1 MDLPALFTV
10 DTCGETGSLGF
21 SIEGPSQAKINCND
35 NGDGSADV
43 DYVPTVAGEYAV
55 HILCDN
61 EDIPG
66 SPYMA
71 QILPKS
77 DYDPGQVKCYGP
89 GLEEVVQPNEET
101 HFTIDS
107 TKAGKAPLDVLFM
120 DDYGEVKPL
129 WKDENGIQDPK
140 DGGILAVKIIRAK
153 ELIKTDLIGKSD
165 PYAVIKH
172 GAQKFTTKVVK
183 NSLEPEWNYEAQVTI
198 PDQGD
203 NAVTIELFD
212 SDKIG
217 KDKSLGSITFNT
229 SQVVREKV
237 IEQGWYSLQ
246 GVNSGQLL
254 MSADFVS
261 AAPTLAKDA
270 RPEHQRKM
278 SHKNLDVRR
287 PVLEKKSEGMYECTY
302 TPRKTQKLV
311 ICVNYGGVA
320 VPGSPFRVTVDDPT
334 DPNKVKVY
342 GPGVEDGNKTGK
354 PVDFTVDCKEAG
366 PGDLEI
372 NITDD
377 KDQEVPITVNDKGD
391 HTFNVIYNPK
401 KNGAHTI
408 EVKYDGRDVPQS
420 PITVN
425 VKTDIDMRKIKVLG
439 LEDEVFVDCTNDFEV
454 DTSSLPANVTPNI
467 GCAIKCPDGT
477 NLKDLRV
484 DQPGPDGKAKVSYTP
499 SKEGKHEVNV
509 TCDGDPINGSPFKV
523 KAKKGFDPKKVKAY
537 GPGLEKG
544 ICHEPNQFTIETRN
558 AGKGDLGLSIEGPAE
573 AKMTCKDNRDGSC
586 NVDYVPTVP
595 GKYDI
600 FVKLEDK
607 NIPGSPFNVPVVD
620 LSRKESAGK
629 STPLSG
635 QSGLADLPNGKLK
648 IKVIKAKELIK
659 ADLIGKS
666 DPYAV
671 IKYGEQQFQTDT
683 VRNSREPKW
692 DYELEMNV
700 PESHYTEV
708 SFQVFDADK
717 IGQDKSLGTVNIDI
731 GELAGISEAEG
742 RWYPLTGVKSGQILL
757 SAEFLQLA
765 GGPDNVDPTKAPA
778 GDSQSQ
784 KSPLPK
790 HGKLPA
796 GRARVFLVK
805 GKELIKTDLIGK
817 VDPYATLTYGSQT
830 CKTPTIKN
838 SQEPKWDYCANFEIP
853 EGDKRNV
860 IVEVLDSDKLGK
872 DKSLGKVELDLADLV
887 NNEDAEGHWYPLLGV
902 KSGKVLLFADFEEEG
917 TFNPDDSARG
927 AQDLKSKLG
936 GSPDDLKAQTG
947 DVGDADQL
955 GGDEDGK
962 LPSGV
967 AKINLIKAA
976 DLIKSDMIG
985 KSDPY
990 AVLSHGSQQD
1000 RTKTVKNSQNPEWNH
1015 QSDFDFPDGGCR
1027 TVDIEVFDADRFG
1040 KDKSLGKVSLDI
1052 ADILAVAA
1060 ENPKE
1065 GKWYPLDGVKTGKVL
1080 LNADFLDDLGRSPS
1094 EILKGLLKDGAPRK
1108 GSSSGL
1114 DAKSPADT
1122 AGADQEDP
1130 DSADKKKHPSAL
1142 NGDVPHLPASALPSG
1157 KAKINLIKA
1166 KELIQADKN
1175 SKSDPYA
1182 MLLYGR
1188 QVEKTKVVS
1197 NSHEPEWNH
1206 EAEFDF
1212 PEGEERRFRVEV
1224 FDSDKVGKDSSLGH
1238 LDLDITDVLALD
1250 GQSGAWFP
1258 LSGVPKGK
1266 VLLSADFIDDLG
1278 RKAGDILDNLLKG
1291 LDADGR
1297 PCRKSSSDSPSE
1309 QESPSDQLPSG
1320 TATINLIKAKNL
1332 MKLDP
1337 KEKTHPYAVLIHGRQ
1352 MEKTKTV
1359 KNTTEPQWDH
1369 KADFRTPDG
1378 PSREFCI
1385 EVFDSEKYE
1394 KDNSLGTLALDIV
1407 DVLKM
1412 DGQQGQWF
1420 PLDGATSGEILLSAN
1435 FFDDLGRSPEEV
1447 LKDLLRNARKKSGQP
1462 VAGAGAGD
1470 SAGPGAEDGVAKLKI
1485 IKAKDL
1491 IKTDLIGKSDPYALI
1506 KYGSQKDKTPVVKN
1520 SQNPEW
1526 NHTTELTVP
1535 EEGAGTVSIEVF
1547 DQDKIGK
1554 DKSLG
1559 KLDLDLQ
1566 DLQDLGQADDGRGRW
1581 FPLEGVKSGQIL
1593 LDCDSLQPGHQS
1605 GQLGAPSNIPSNNR
1619 NKSLSGQGPNDGKA
1633 RVNLIKAKDLIK
1645 TDQKGKSDPYA
1656 VVKYG
1661 SQKFKSPTVKNS
1673 QDPEWDCEMEFDFPE
1688 EGGDN
1693 FNIEVFDEDRFGKDK
1708 SLGRLELSPDSLAEM
1723 EPGSAYWLPL
1733 EGVPS
1738 GQILLGAEI
1747 ADSFSDDE
1755 NKSPAGGK
1763 SLTGKEDPQSVGAPP
1778 QFTDQLPEGQLDVKL
1793 LKAKDLIKSDVF
1805 GKSDPYAV
1813 LSFGQQKD
1821 KTPVAKN
1828 TQNPVWNHESQFG
1841 LPDGADQTLNIEV
1854 FDSDKIGKDKSLGKL
1869 DIDVQDLLNSPE
1881 DNWYPLS
1888 GVKSGQ
1894 VLLSSDFLPDAG
1906 LAGEGVPRK
1915 SSSDLSSDNK
1925 NKKKPSIGANGSL
1938 PEGVVHLE
1946 LVKAKDL
1953 DDGDKKSKSDPY
1965 AVLKFGKQKA
1975 KTNTIKNTQNPQWNF
1990 STDFNVPDGKDKAI
2004 SVEVLD
2010 NDRFGRDKSLGK
2022 LELEVGDLVGDAGAG
2037 EGRWYPLDGSKSG
2050 QVFIASDFLGP
2061 DCVRESSPDKA
2072 GQALGGKGTGPA
2084 DPSKVLAFGPG
2095 LEKGK
2100 VMPGRPASFTIDSSK
2115 TGPAP
2120 IEVEVESEGALVT
2133 SRKPSLVET
2142 GPGTHE
2148 ATYVP
2153 PPVGKPYQVSP
2164 SCNLCC
2170 VSQRYLR
2177 ACLAPQSSEH
2187 NNFPFQLNTAL
2198 HYTLPVRYH
2207 LDCAQGSISQFLP

>member
-21 SIEGPSQAKINCND
+21 SIEGPSQAKINCSD

-71 QILPKS
+71 QIVPKT
-77 DYDPGQVKCYGP
+77 DYEPGKVKCYGP

-101 HFTIDS
+101 HFNVDTS
-107 TKAGKAPLDVLFM
+107 EAGKAPLDILFM

-153 ELIKTDLIGKSD
+153 ELIKTDIIGKSD

-237 IEQGWYSLQ
+237 IEQGWYALQ
-246 GVNSGQLL
+246 GVKSGEIL

-287 PVLEKKSEGMYECTY
+287 PILEKKSESLYECTY

-377 KDQEVPITVNDKGD
+377 KGQEVPITVNDKGD

-425 VKTDIDMRKIKVLG
+425 VKTDIDMKKIKVLG
-439 LEDEVFVDCTNDFEV
+439 LEDEVFVDCNNDFDV
-454 DTSSLPANVTPNI
+454 DTSGLPANVTPNI

-509 TCDGDPINGSPFKV
+509 SCDGDPIHGSPFKI

-595 GKYDI
+595 GNYDI
-600 FVKLEDK
+600 TVKLEDK
-607 NIPGSPFNVPVVD
+607 NIPGSPFSVPVVD
-620 LSRKESAGK
+620 LSEESGGK
-629 STPLSG
+629 SAPSGG
-635 QSGLADLPNGKLK
+635 QSDLPNGKLK

-671 IKYGEQQFQTDT
+671 IKYGQQHFKTET
-683 VRNSREPKW
+683 VKNSLEPKW

-717 IGQDKSLGTVNIDI
+717 LGKDKSLGTVNVSLV
-731 GELAGISEAEG
+731 ELAGLEGSGG
-742 RWYPLTGVKSGQILL
+742 RWYPLSGVKSGQILL
-757 SAEFLQLA
+757 SAEFLELSDPNTA
-765 GGPDNVDPTKAPA
+765 DPTKAVNNTKPS
-778 GDSQSQ
+778 DKPQSQ

-790 HGKLPA
+790 YGKLPT

-817 VDPYATLTYGSQT
+817 VDPYATLSYGTQT
-830 CKTPTIKN
+830 CRTQTIKN

-927 AQDLKSKLG
+927 AQSLKSKLG
-936 GSPDDLKAQTG
+936 EAPDDEGRAG
-947 DVGDADQL
+947 DGPDSGAGRPGV
-955 GGDEDGK
+955 DEDEK
-962 LPSGV
+962 LPAGV

-990 AVLSHGSQQD
+990 AVLSHGNQKD
-1000 RTKTVKNSQNPEWNH
+1000 RTKTVNNTQNPQWNH
-1015 QSDFDFPDGGCR
+1015 TSEFDFPDAGSR
-1027 TVDIEVFDADRFG
+1027 TIDIEVFDADKFG

-1052 ADILAVAA
+1052 TDILSDA
-1060 ENPKE
+1060 EQPKD
-1065 GKWYPLDGVKTGKVL
+1065 GKWYPLEGVKSGKVL
-1080 LNADFLDDLGRSPS
+1080 LNADFLDSLGRRPS
-1094 EILKGLLKDGAPRK
+1094 EILKGLLKDGDPRK
-1108 GSSSGL
+1108 GSTTGE
-1114 DAKSPADT
+1114 SPSDSDG
-1122 AGADQEDP
+1122 AG
-1130 DSADKKKHPSAL
+1130 DKKKHPSVL
-1142 NGDVPHLPASALPSG
+1142 NGDVPHVPASALPTG

-1182 MLLYGR
+1182 MVLYGR
-1188 QVEKTKVVS
+1188 QVEKTKVVP

-1212 PEGEERRFRVEV
+1212 PEGDERTFRVEV

-1250 GQSGAWFP
+1250 GQAGTWFP

-1266 VLLSADFIDDLG
+1266 VLLSADFVDDLG

-1297 PCRKSSSDSPSE
+1297 PCRKSSSDSPADQGSL
-1309 QESPSDQLPSG
+1309 SDRLPSG
-1320 TATINLIKAKNL
+1320 TATINLIKARDL

-1337 KEKTHPYAVLIHGRQ
+1337 REKTHPYAVLFHGKQ
-1352 MEKTKTV
+1352 MEKTKTI
-1359 KNTTEPQWDH
+1359 KDTTEPQWDH

-1378 PSREFCI
+1378 DSREFCI
-1385 EVFDSEKYE
+1385 EIFDSQKHG
-1394 KDNSLGTLALDIV
+1394 KDDSLGSLSLDIV
-1407 DVLKM
+1407 DVLEM
-1412 DGQQGQWF
+1412 DGQSGQWF
-1420 PLDGATSGEILLSAN
+1420 PLDGPTSGEILLSAN

-1447 LKDLLRNARKKSGQP
+1447 LKDLLKNDKERKTSSQALGRPGPAGSGEL
-1462 VAGAGAGD
+1462 
-1470 SAGPGAEDGVAKLKI
+1470 GPEDGVARINI

-1491 IKTDLIGKSDPYALI
+1491 VKSDLIGKSDPYAVI
-1506 KYGSQKDKTPVVKN
+1506 KYGTQKDKTPVVKN

-1526 NHTTELTVP
+1526 NHTTELKVP
-1535 EEGAGTVSIEVF
+1535 EDGANKISLEVF
-1547 DQDKIGK
+1547 DQDRIGK

-1559 KLDLDLQ
+1559 KLDLDLG
-1566 DLQDLGQADDGRGRW
+1566 DLQDLADADGDKGRW

-1593 LDCDSLQPGHQS
+1593 LSGDLLGPGLES
-1605 GQLGAPSNIPSNNR
+1605 DTGSAPSNVVGNNR
-1619 NKSLSGQGPNDGKA
+1619 NESLSGQGQNDGKA
-1633 RVNLIKAKDLIK
+1633 RVNLIKARDLIK
-1645 TDQKGKSDPYA
+1645 TDLKGKSDPYA

-1661 SQKFKSPTVKNS
+1661 SQKFKTPTVKNS
-1673 QDPEWDCEMEFDFPE
+1673 QEPEWDCEMEFDFPE

-1693 FNIEVFDEDRFGKDK
+1693 FNIEVFDEDRLGKDK
-1708 SLGRLELSPDSLAEM
+1708 SLGRLEVSPESLSSL
-1723 EPGSAYWLPL
+1723 EPGSGYWLPL
-1733 EGVPS
+1733 AGVRS
-1738 GQILLGAEI
+1738 GEILLSGEI
-1747 ADSFSDDE
+1747 AQSFPDDD
-1755 NKSPAGGK
+1755 KTGHQPQVTSPAGG
-1763 SLTGKEDPQSVGAPP
+1763 EDPQSAGVPS
-1778 QFTDQLPEGQLDVKL
+1778 QFADQLPQGQLGVKL

-1805 GKSDPYAV
+1805 GKSDPYAI
-1813 LSFGQQKD
+1813 LSFGKQKD

-1841 LPDGADQTLNIEV
+1841 LPDGPDQTLNIEV

-1869 DIDVQDLLNSPE
+1869 DIDVKDLLNDGE

-1894 VLLSSDFLPDAG
+1894 VLLSSDFLPIDG
-1906 LAGEGVPRK
+1906 LGDDGVPRK
-1915 SSSDLSSDNK
+1915 ASSDLSSDKK
-1925 NKKKPSIGANGSL
+1925 NKKRPGTGANGL

-1953 DDGDKKSKSDPY
+1953 EDGDKKSKSDPY

-1990 STDFNVPDGKDKAI
+1990 ETDFNVPDGNDKTI
-2004 SVEVLD
+2004 SVEVFD
-2010 NDRFGRDKSLGK
+2010 ADRFGRDKSLGK
-2022 LELEVGDLVGDAGAG
+2022 LDLDVGDLLDDGDAGD
-2037 EGRWYPLDGSKSG
+2037 GRWYPLEGSKSG
-2050 QVFIASDFLGP
+2050 QVLIASNYLSPED
-2061 DCVRESSPDKA
+2061 VREASPDKA
-2072 GQALGGKGTGPA
+2072 GQNIGGKGTGAA
-2084 DPSKVLAFGPG
+2084 DPSKVLAYGPG

-2100 VMPGRPASFTIDSSK
+2100 VMPGRPASFTVDSSK

-2120 IEVEVESEGALVT
+2120 IEVSVESEGTAG
-2133 SRKPSLVET
+2133 SRKPSLVES
-2142 GPGTHE
+2142 GPGKHE
-2148 ATYVP
+2148 VTYVP
-2153 PPVGKPYQVSP
+2153 PPVGKPYQVSH
-2164 SCNLCC
+2164 S
-2170 VSQRYLR
+2170 SQL
-2177 ACLAPQSSEH
+2177 
-2187 NNFPFQLNTAL
+2187 
-2198 HYTLPVRYH
+2198 
-2207 LDCAQGSISQFLP
+2207 

>member
-595 GKYDI
+595 GNYDVT
-600 FVKLEDK
+600 VKLEDK
-607 NIPGSPFNVPVVD
+607 NIPGSPFKVPVVD
-620 LSRKESAGK
+620 LSRKESEGK
-629 STPLSG
+629 LAPLAG
-635 QSGLADLPNGKLK
+635 QSDLPNGKLK

-671 IKYGEQQFQTDT
+671 IKYGQQHFKTET
-683 VRNSREPKW
+683 VKNSLEPKW

-717 IGQDKSLGTVNIDI
+717 MGKDKSLGSVNVNIA
-731 GELAGISEAEG
+731 ELAAIADTEG
-742 RWYPLTGVKSGQILL
+742 RWFPLTGVKSGQILL
-757 SAEFLQLA
+757 SADFLDLA
-765 GGPDNVDPTKAPA
+765 EGGQSTSDPTKEASNTKASDQP
-778 GDSQSQ
+778 QSQ

-790 HGKLPA
+790 YGKLPP

-817 VDPYATLTYGSQT
+817 VDPYATLSYGTQT
-830 CKTPTIKN
+830 CKTQTIKN

-887 NNEDAEGHWYPLLGV
+887 NNEDAEGHWYPLIGV
-902 KSGKVLLFADFEEEG
+902 KSGKVLLFADFEGEG
-917 TFNPDDSARG
+917 TFNPEDSLGG
-927 AQDLKSKLG
+927 AQPLKSKLG
-936 GSPDDLKAQTG
+936 SSPDGEDGG
-947 DVGDADQL
+947 DGADGAGGPGQL
-955 GGDEDGK
+955 GDDDDEK
-962 LPSGV
+962 LPTGV

-990 AVLSHGSQQD
+990 AVLSHGNQKD
-1000 RTKTVKNSQNPEWNH
+1000 RTKTVNNTQNPEWNH
-1015 QSDFDFPDGGCR
+1015 RSEFDFPDADCR
-1027 TVDIEVFDADRFG
+1027 TFDIEVFDADKFG
-1040 KDKSLGKVSLDI
+1040 KDKSLGKVTLDI
-1052 ADILAVAA
+1052 ADILNES

-1065 GKWYPLDGVKTGKVL
+1065 GKWYPLEGVKSGKVL
-1080 LNADFLDDLGRSPS
+1080 LNADFLDDLGRRPS
-1094 EILKGLLKDGAPRK
+1094 EILKGLLKDGDPRK
-1108 GSSSGL
+1108 GSTTSGL
-1114 DAKSPADT
+1114 DSKSPSDSDG
-1122 AGADQEDP
+1122 AG
-1130 DSADKKKHPSAL
+1130 DKKKHPSAL
-1142 NGDVPHLPASALPSG
+1142 NGDVPHVPASALPTG

-1166 KELIQADKN
+1166 KELIQADRN

-1188 QVEKTKVVS
+1188 QVEKTKVVQ
-1197 NSHEPEWNH
+1197 NSHEPQWNH

-1212 PEGEERRFRVEV
+1212 PEGDERTFRVEV
-1224 FDSDKVGKDSSLGH
+1224 FDSDKVGKDTSLGH

-1250 GQSGAWFP
+1250 GQAGKWFA
-1258 LSGVPKGK
+1258 LSGVPSGK

-1278 RKAGDILDNLLKG
+1278 RKTGDILDNLLKG

-1297 PCRKSSSDSPSE
+1297 PCRKSSSDSPAEEDSL
-1309 QESPSDQLPSG
+1309 SDRLPSG

-1337 KEKTHPYAVLIHGRQ
+1337 REKTHPYAVLIHGRQ
-1352 MEKTKTV
+1352 MEKTKTI
-1359 KNTTEPQWDH
+1359 KNTTEPLWDH

-1378 PSREFCI
+1378 NSREFCI
-1385 EVFDSEKYE
+1385 EVFDSEKYG
-1394 KDNSLGTLALDIV
+1394 KDNSLGSLSLDIV

-1412 DGQQGQWF
+1412 DGQRGQWF

-1447 LKDLLRNARKKSGQP
+1447 LKDLLKNDNERKKSGKP
-1462 VAGAGAGD
+1462 LNRAGSVGG
-1470 SAGPGAEDGVAKLKI
+1470 SGLGPDDGVAKINI

-1491 IKTDLIGKSDPYALI
+1491 VKSDLIGKSDPYAVI
-1506 KYGSQKDKTPVVKN
+1506 KYGTQKDKTPVVKN

-1526 NHTTELTVP
+1526 NHTTELKVP
-1535 EEGAGTVSIEVF
+1535 EDDANKISIEVF
-1547 DQDKIGK
+1547 DQDRIGK

-1559 KLDLDLQ
+1559 KIDLDLGDLQ
-1566 DLQDLGQADDGRGRW
+1566 DLADVDGAEGRW

-1593 LDCDSLQPGHQS
+1593 LS
-1605 GQLGAPSNIPSNNR
+1605 GDLLGPDQESDLVSAPSNVVGNTR
-1619 NKSLSGQGPNDGKA
+1619 NKSLSDQGPNDGKA

-1645 TDQKGKSDPYA
+1645 TDLKGKSDPYA

-1661 SQKFKSPTVKNS
+1661 SQKFKTPTVKNS

-1688 EGGDN
+1688 EGGNN
-1693 FNIEVFDEDRFGKDK
+1693 FNIEVFDEDTFGKDK
-1708 SLGRLELSPDSLAEM
+1708 SLGRVELSPASLAEL
-1723 EPGSAYWLPL
+1723 EPQAGYWLPL
-1733 EGVPS
+1733 TGVKS
-1738 GQILLGAEI
+1738 GEVLLSAQI
-1747 ADSFSDDE
+1747 ADSFPDDDD
-1755 NKSPAGGK
+1755 NINPLTAKSSAGRD
-1763 SLTGKEDPQSVGAPP
+1763 DPQSVGAPP
-1778 QFTDQLPEGQLDVKL
+1778 QFADQLPEGQLGVKL
-1793 LKAKDLIKSDVF
+1793 LKAKDLVKSDVF
-1805 GKSDPYAV
+1805 GKSDPYAI

-1841 LPDGADQTLNIEV
+1841 VPDGPDQTLNIEV

-1869 DIDVQDLLNSPE
+1869 DIDVEDLLNNPE

-1894 VLLSSDFLPDAG
+1894 VLLSSDFLPLDG
-1906 LAGEGVPRK
+1906 LADDGVPRK
-1915 SSSDLSSDNK
+1915 RSSDLSSDNK
-1925 NKKKPSIGANGSL
+1925 GKKKPSIGANGSV

-1953 DDGDKKSKSDPY
+1953 EDGDKKSKSDPY
-1965 AVLKFGKQKA
+1965 AVLKYGKQKA

-1990 STDFNVPDGKDKAI
+1990 ETDFNVPDGKDKTI

-2022 LELEVGDLVGDAGAG
+2022 LDLDVGDLLDDEGAG
-2037 EGRWYPLDGSKSG
+2037 EGRWYPLEGSKSG
-2050 QVFIASDFLGP
+2050 QVLIASSFLRP
-2061 DCVRESSPDKA
+2061 EDVREVSPDKA
-2072 GQALGGKGTGPA
+2072 GQQVGGKGTGAA
-2084 DPSKVLAFGPG
+2084 DPSKVLAYGPG

-2120 IEVEVESEGALVT
+2120 IEVTVESEGAANN
-2133 SRKPSLVET
+2133 RKPSMVET
-2142 GPGTHE
+2142 GPGKHDV
-2148 ATYVP
+2148 TYVP
-2153 PPVGKPYQVSP
+2153 PPVGKPYQVSDML
-2164 SCNLCC
+2164 SLKL
-2170 VSQRYLR
+2170 V
-2177 ACLAPQSSEH
+2177 
-2187 NNFPFQLNTAL
+2187 NFMM
-2198 HYTLPVRYH
+2198 
-2207 LDCAQGSISQFLP
+2207 

>member
-55 HILCDN
+55 HILCDS

-71 QILPKS
+71 QIIPKT

-89 GLEEVVQPNEET
+89 GLEDVVQPNEET
-101 HFTIDS
+101 QFTIDS

-140 DGGILAVKIIRAK
+140 EGGILAVKIIRAK
-153 ELIKTDLIGKSD
+153 ELVKTDLIGKSD
-165 PYAVIKH
+165 PYAVIRH

-212 SDKIG
+212 SDKVG
-217 KDKSLGSITFNT
+217 KDQSLGSVTFNT

-237 IEQGWYSLQ
+237 IEQGWYGLQ
-246 GVNSGQLL
+246 GVKSGQLL

-287 PVLEKKSEGMYECTY
+287 PILEKKSEGMYECAY

-342 GPGVEDGNKTGK
+342 GPGVEEGNKTGK

-377 KDQEVPITVNDKGD
+377 KNQEVPITVNDKGD

-420 PITVN
+420 PMTVN
-425 VKTDIDMRKIKVLG
+425 VKTDIDLKKIKVLG
-439 LEDEVFVDCTNDFEV
+439 LDDEVFVDCTNDFEV
-454 DTSSLPANVTPNI
+454 DTSRLPANVTPNI

-484 DQPGPDGKAKVSYTP
+484 EQPGADGKAKVSYTP
-499 SKEGKHEVNV
+499 SKEGKHEINL
-509 TCDGDPINGSPFKV
+509 TCDGDPIQGSPFKV
-523 KAKKGFDPKKVKAY
+523 KAKKGFDPKKVKAF

-558 AGKGDLGLSIEGPAE
+558 AGKADLGLSIEGPAE
-573 AKMTCKDNRDGSC
+573 AKMTVKDNRDGSC

-620 LSRKESAGK
+620 LSRKESQAK
-629 STPLSG
+629 SSPLAG
-635 QSGLADLPNGKLK
+635 QSGLGDSPNGKLK

-692 DYELEMNV
+692 DYELELNV

-717 IGQDKSLGTVNIDI
+717 IGKDKSLGAVNISVA
-731 GELAGISEAEG
+731 ELAGLTEAEG

-757 SAEFLQLA
+757 SAEFLELA
-765 GGPDNVDPTKAPA
+765 ASPDNVDPTKATA
-778 GDSQSQ
+778 GDQQSQ

-790 HGKLPA
+790 YGKLPA

-817 VDPYATLTYGSQT
+817 VDPYATLTYGTQT

-927 AQDLKSKLG
+927 AQDLKSKLA
-936 GSPDDLKAQTG
+936 GSPDDHKDPGG

-955 GGDEDGK
+955 GGDEDEK
-962 LPSGV
+962 LPTGV

-1000 RTKTVKNSQNPEWNH
+1000 RTKTVKNSQNPQWDH
-1015 QSDFDFPDGGCR
+1015 QSDFDFPDGGSR
-1027 TVDIEVFDADRFG
+1027 AVDIEVFDADRFG

-1052 ADILAVAA
+1052 ADILSAA

-1065 GKWYPLDGVKTGKVL
+1065 GKWYPLEGVKTGKVL
-1080 LNADFLDDLGRSPS
+1080 LNADFLDDLGRKPS
-1094 EILKGLLKDGAPRK
+1094 EILKGLLKDGDPRK
-1108 GSSSGL
+1108 GSTSGL
-1114 DAKSPADT
+1114 DAKSPADN
-1122 AGADQEDP
+1122 AGADQGDP
-1130 DSADKKKHPSAL
+1130 DGADKKKHPSAL
-1142 NGDVPHLPASALPSG
+1142 NGDVPHLPASALPTG

-1166 KELIQADKN
+1166 KELIQADRN

-1188 QVEKTKVVS
+1188 QVEKTKVVP

-1206 EAEFDF
+1206 EAQFDF
-1212 PEGEERRFRVEV
+1212 PEGDERTFRVEV

-1250 GQSGAWFP
+1250 GQGGAWFP
-1258 LSGVPKGK
+1258 LAGVPKGK

-1278 RKAGDILDNLLKG
+1278 RKARDILDNLLKG

-1309 QESPSDQLPSG
+1309 LDSVSDQLPSG

-1352 MEKTKTV
+1352 MEKTKTI

-1378 PSREFCI
+1378 NSREFCI

-1394 KDNSLGTLALDIV
+1394 KDNSLGTLSLDIV

-1412 DGQQGQWF
+1412 DGQRGQWF

-1447 LKDLLRNARKKSGQP
+1447 LKDLLRNGRKKSGQP
-1462 VAGAGAGD
+1462 LAGAG
-1470 SAGPGAEDGVAKLKI
+1470 SADGGGLGEDDGVAKIKI

-1526 NHTTELTVP
+1526 NHTTELRVP

-1547 DQDKIGK
+1547 DQDKMGK

-1566 DLQDLGQADDGRGRW
+1566 DLQDLGENADGQGRW
-1581 FPLEGVKSGQIL
+1581 FPLDGVKTGQIL
-1593 LDCDSLQPGHQS
+1593 LDCDLLPAGEGSD
-1605 GQLGAPSNIPSNNR
+1605 QLSQPSNIASNNR

-1645 TDQKGKSDPYA
+1645 TDLKGKSDPYA

-1661 SQKFKSPTVKNS
+1661 SQKFKTPTVKNS
-1673 QDPEWDCEMEFDFPE
+1673 QEPEWDCEMEFDFPE

-1723 EPGSAYWLPL
+1723 EPGSGYWLPL
-1733 EGVPS
+1733 EGVQS
-1738 GQILLGAEI
+1738 GEILLSGEI

-1755 NKSPAGGK
+1755 DNIPAGGK
-1763 SLTGKEDPQSVGAPP
+1763 PLAGKEDPQSVGAPP

-1881 DNWYPLS
+1881 DNWYPLA

-1894 VLLSSDFLPDAG
+1894 VLLSSDFLPGAG
-1906 LAGEGVPRK
+1906 LAADGVPRK
-1915 SSSDLSSDNK
+1915 SSSDLSADKK
-1925 NKKKPSIGANGSL
+1925 NKKKPSVGANGSL

-2004 SVEVLD
+2004 NVEVFD
-2010 NDRFGRDKSLGK
+2010 SDRFGRDKSLGK
-2022 LELEVGDLVGDAGAG
+2022 LDLDVEDLVGDAGAG
-2037 EGRWYPLDGSKSG
+2037 DGRWYPLEGSKSG

-2061 DCVRESSPDKA
+2061 DSVRDGEPDRA
-2072 GQALGGKGTGPA
+2072 DYALGGKGTGAA
-2084 DPSKVLAFGPG
+2084 DPSKVLAYGPG

-2120 IEVEVESEGALVT
+2120 IEVEVESEGAAGS

-2142 GPGTHE
+2142 GPGKHE

-2153 PPVGKPYQVSP
+2153 PPVGKPYQVSL
-2164 SCNLCC
+2164 SSEISTVLISV
-2170 VSQRYLR
+2170 VSPERYLR
-2177 ACLAPQSSEH
+2177 PCFVSQNSE
-2187 NNFPFQLNTAL
+2187 QLELTF
-2198 HYTLPVRYH
+2198 HS
-2207 LDCAQGSISQFLP
+2207 C